1 MKKVHGLFLA
11 GLEFT
16 RYKQD
21 EIQLEPGDRL
31 LLYTDGITEAHN
43 TKNELYGEER
53 LIETM
58 ESSKELSTEDTLENI
73 LKDVNDF
80 ATGMPQF
87 DDMTMI
93 VLSIKE

>member
-1 MKKVHGLFLA
+1 M
-11 GLEFT
+11 
-16 RYKQD
+16 
-21 EIQLEPGDRL
+21 
-31 LLYTDGITEAHN
+31 LYTDGITEAHN

-58 ESSKELSTEDTLENI
+58 ESSRELSAEDTLENI

-93 VLSIKE
+93 VLSIKK